1 MKMIALSFRYS
12 HRIQNGLLRNKSLL
26 ERMKTETID
35 YKQKDTIQFYKKLP
49 LSSRINSKESGEKIK
64 V

>member
-1 MKMIALSFRYS
+1 
-12 HRIQNGLLRNKSLL
+12 
-26 ERMKTETID
+26 MKTETID